1 MRQRYN
7 RPPHPEGPFDAN
19 RVADS
24 EPPDTDEL
32 GAFQT
37 HMRRRARE
45 RGQLFLAALGTA
57 VVLVLANGNEPQ
69 VAAFLNA
76 SEKAIGVGLLALAI
90 AAVALWG
97 YTLYQLMDPLFGDFL
112 GAHGDLEV
120 IDPDTP
126 EHRRVILVAALINQS
141 ATGYIRALD
150 ESCDREV
157 RLGDLRSLRQYLRQ
171 VKHPTIGG
179 AATGPPRTPED
190 DWARGYLV
198 WSEHSY
204 RFFLDEL
211 DTLDY
216 IEFIDGDLRG
226 VAIYLGRP
234 GEGHFPYTIVDC
246 PDTVWETLGDRREL
260 LARIDEELEE
270 IVEIFGGWGQDL
282 VVY

>member
-7 RPPHPEGPFDAN
+7 RPPHPEGPFSAD

-24 EPPDTDEL
+24 EPPGIEEMS
-32 GAFQT
+32 AFQA

-45 RGQLFLAALGTA
+45 RTRLFLAALGTA
-57 VVLVLANGNEPQ
+57 AALVLASGNEAQ
-69 VAAFLNA
+69 VAAFMNA
-76 SEKAIGVGLLALAI
+76 SEEAIGVGILALAI
-90 AAVALWG
+90 TAVALWG
-97 YTLYQLMDPLFGDFL
+97 YTLYQLMDPLFGDSL

-120 IDPDTP
+120 IDPDAP
-126 EHRRVILVAALINQS
+126 EHRRVILVAALINQA

-157 RLGDLRSLRQYLRQ
+157 RLGDLRALRQYLRQ
-171 VKHPTIGG
+171 IKHPTIGG
-179 AATGPPRTPED
+179 AAAGPPQTPED
-190 DWARGYLV
+190 DWSRGYLV

-216 IEFIDGDLRG
+216 IEFIDGELEG
-226 VAIYLGRP
+226 VSIYLGRP
-234 GEGHFPYTIVDC
+234 GEGHFPYTITTC
-246 PDTVWETLGDRREL
+246 PDTAWQALGSRHRL
-260 LARIDEELEE
+260 QARIDEELEE
-270 IVEIFGGWGQDL
+270 VVEIFGGWGQEL